1 MPLQPSSAR
10 PTPPGTPVPSPE
22 PTFYVTT
29 AIPYVNGD
37 PHLGHALELVQAD
50 VLARHARLRGRPTRF
65 LTGTDDHALK
75 NVSAARAAGRDVG
88 EFVAEHV
95 EAFRAL
101 RPALSLSTDDFLS
114 TSTDPRHRPG
124 VEALWRRCA
133 EAGDFYRR
141 TYEGL
146 YCVGCEQF
154 YTPDEL
160 DESGRCGEHAPVPER
175 VVEEN
180 WFFRL
185 SRYGDQVREEIA
197 SGRVQVNPAAKRN
210 EVLAF
215 LDAGLED
222 FSVSRPAARSDG
234 WGVPVPGDPSQVVYV
249 WWDALTNYVTAL
261 GYGSDPAAPCAA
273 DDYRTWWSGG
283 DERVHVIGKG
293 ITRFHAVYWLA
304 LLLSA
309 GEPLPTTI
317 HVHDYVTAGGAKLA
331 KSAGAAVHP
340 EALVDAYGT
349 DALRWWFAREV
360 PLLGDAEFTTERL
373 VTRHDDELANG
384 VGNLVH
390 RTLTL
395 VHRFRDG
402 VVPGLPRTRAGAPD
416 ELGSAVGQVE
426 RAVDAALA
434 DADLRGATRAVRRI
448 VDAANRYV
456 DAEKPWELAASERAG
471 DATAG
476 RRLDEVLARLVEAC
490 RVVAVELSP
499 FVPDGAAR
507 LRAQLAAPQP
517 DAHRAGPDRVRT
529 PVPVFPR
536 LG

>member
-1 MPLQPSSAR
+1 MTAQTSPA
-10 PTPPGTPVPSPE
+10 GTPAR

-37 PHLGHALELVQAD
+37 PHLGHALELVQTD

-75 NVSAARAAGRDVG
+75 NVSAARAAGREVG
-88 EFVAEHV
+88 AFVAEHV
-95 EAFRAL
+95 EDFRAL

-141 TYEGL
+141 SYEGL
-146 YCVGCEQF
+146 YCAGCEQF
-154 YTPDEL
+154 YSPDEL
-160 DESGRCGEHAPVPER
+160 DASGRCPEHLPLPER

-185 SRYGDQVREEIA
+185 SRHTDAICEVIT
-197 SGRVQVNPAAKRN
+197 SGRVRINPAAKRN

-222 FSVSRPAARSDG
+222 FSVSRPATRSDG
-234 WGVPVPGDPSQVVYV
+234 WGIPVPGDPSQVVYV

-261 GYGSDPAAPCAA
+261 GYGAGPAAPGAA

-293 ITRFHAVYWLA
+293 ITRFHAVYWLG

-331 KSAGAAVHP
+331 KSAGTAVHP
-340 EALVDAYGT
+340 VGLVDAFGT

-373 VTRHDDELANG
+373 VARHDDELAHG
-384 VGNLVH
+384 VGNLVN

-395 VHRFRDG
+395 VHRFRG
-402 VVPGLPRTRAGAPD
+402 GAVPAIPRARATDPD
-416 ELGSAVGQVE
+416 ELSAAVGQVGT
-426 RAVDAALA
+426 AVDAALA
-434 DADLRGATRAVRRI
+434 DADLRAATGAVRRV

-456 DAEKPWELAASERAG
+456 NAEKPWELAARERTGNQDAG
-471 DATAG
+471 G
-476 RRLDEVLARLVEAC
+476 RLDQVLARLVEAC

-507 LRAQLAAPQP
+507 LREQLGSPQV
-517 DAHRAGPDRVRT
+517 AEASGPDRVGHPT
-529 PVPVFPR
+529 PVFPR
-536 LG
+536 LGTDR

>member
-1 MPLQPSSAR
+1 MTAQT
-10 PTPPGTPVPSPE
+10 TPAGTPAL

-50 VLARHARLRGRPTRF
+50 VLARHARLRERPTRF

-75 NVSAARAAGRDVG
+75 NVTAARAAGREVG

-95 EAFRAL
+95 EDFRAL
-101 RPALSLSTDDFLS
+101 RPALALSTDDFLS

-133 EAGDFYRR
+133 DAGDFYRR
-141 TYEGL
+141 SYEGL
-146 YCVGCEQF
+146 YCTGCEQF
-154 YTPDEL
+154 YSPDEL
-160 DESGRCGEHAPVPER
+160 DASGRCPEHLPLPER

-185 SRYGDQVREEIA
+185 SRHADAVRDAIV
-197 SGRVQVNPAAKRN
+197 SGRVRINPAAKRN

-222 FSVSRPAARSDG
+222 FSVSRPASRSDG

-261 GYGSDPAAPCAA
+261 GYGADPAAPGSA
-273 DDYRTWWSGG
+273 DDYRTWWAGG

-331 KSAGAAVHP
+331 KSAGTAVHP
-340 EALVDAYGT
+340 VGLVDAYGT

-373 VTRHDDELANG
+373 VARHDDELAHG
-384 VGNLVH
+384 VGNLVN

-402 VVPGLPRTRAGAPD
+402 RVPALPHDRATGPD
-416 ELGSAVGQVE
+416 ELSAAVGQVG

-434 DADLRGATRAVRRI
+434 DADLRAATGAVRRI

-456 DAEKPWELAASERAG
+456 DAEKPWELAARERAG
-471 DATAG
+471 EEGAAVL
-476 RRLDEVLARLVEAC
+476 LDLVLARLVEAC

-507 LRAQLAAPQP
+507 LREQLGSPQGAQT
-517 DAHRAGPDRVRT
+517 AGPDRVGT
-529 PVPVFPR
+529 PTPVFPR

>member
-1 MPLQPSSAR
+1 MPTSTAQATSR
-10 PTPPGTPVPSPE
+10 

-37 PHLGHALELVQAD
+37 PHLGHALELVQTD

-75 NVSAARAAGRDVG
+75 NVAAARAAGRTVG
-88 EFVAEHV
+88 EFVTERV
-95 EAFRAL
+95 QDFRDL
-101 RPALSLSTDDFLS
+101 RSALSLSTDDFLS
-114 TSTDPRHRPG
+114 TSADPRHRPG

-141 TYEGL
+141 SYDGL
-146 YCVGCEQF
+146 YCAGCEQF
-154 YTPDEL
+154 YAPEEL
-160 DESGRCGEHAPVPER
+160 DASGRCGEHAPLPEH

-185 SRYGDQVREEIA
+185 SRHAARVRDEIA
-197 SGRVQVNPAAKRN
+197 SGRVRVNPAAKRN

-222 FSVSRPAARSDG
+222 FSVSRPATRSDG

-261 GYGSDPAAPCAA
+261 GYGSDPADPGAA
-273 DDYRTWWSGG
+273 DDYRAWWSGG

-331 KSAGAAVHP
+331 KSAGTAVHP
-340 EALVDAYGT
+340 VRLVDAYGT

-360 PLLGDAEFTTERL
+360 PLLGDAEFTIERL
-373 VTRHDDELANG
+373 VARHDDELSNG
-384 VGNLVH
+384 VGNLVN

-395 VHRFRDG
+395 VHRSRDG
-402 VVPGLPRTRAGAPD
+402 VVPALPHALATGPG
-416 ELGSAVGQVE
+416 ELGSAVGQVQE
-426 RAVDAALA
+426 TVDAALA
-434 DADLRGATRAVRRI
+434 DADLRAATGAVRRI
-448 VDAANRYV
+448 VDAANRYLN
-456 DAEKPWELAASERAG
+456 AEKPWELAVRERAG
-471 DATAG
+471 EPGAG
-476 RRLDEVLARLVEAC
+476 ERLDEVLARLVEAC
-490 RVVAVELSP
+490 RVVAAELSP

-507 LRAQLAAPQP
+507 LREQLFPAATADRQ
-517 DAHRAGPDRVRT
+517 AAGRDRVGP
-529 PVPVFPR
+529 PVPTFPR
-536 LG
+536 LA

>member
-1 MPLQPSSAR
+1 MTVPPAQ
-10 PTPPGTPVPSPE
+10 PTPAGSTAPPAG

-37 PHLGHALELVQAD
+37 PHLGHALELVQTD

-75 NVSAARAAGRDVG
+75 NVSAARAADREVG
-88 EFVAEHV
+88 GFVAERV
-95 EAFRAL
+95 EDFRAL

-114 TSTDPRHRPG
+114 TSSDPRHRPG

-133 EAGDFYRR
+133 EAGDFHRR
-141 TYEGL
+141 SYEGL
-146 YCVGCEQF
+146 YCAGCEQF

-160 DESGRCGEHAPVPER
+160 DASGRCPEHVPLPER

-185 SRYGDQVREEIA
+185 SRYGDRIREEIA
-197 SGRVQVNPAAKRN
+197 TGRVRINPAAKRN

-215 LDAGLED
+215 VDAGLED

-261 GYGSDPAAPCAA
+261 GYGSDQADPGAA

-331 KSAGAAVHP
+331 KSAGTAVHP
-340 EALVDAYGT
+340 VGLVDAYGT

-373 VTRHDDELANG
+373 VARHDDELAHG
-384 VGNLVH
+384 VGNLVN

-402 VVPGLPRTRAGAPD
+402 VVPALPRTRASAPD
-416 ELGSAVGQVE
+416 ELGSAVGQVAP
-426 RAVDAALA
+426 AVDAALA
-434 DADLRGATRAVRRI
+434 DADLRTATGAVWRV

-456 DAEKPWELAASERAG
+456 NAEKPWELAARERAG
-471 DATAG
+471 DTDAG
-476 RRLDEVLARLVEAC
+476 GRLDEVLARLVEAC
-490 RVVAVELSP
+490 RVVAAELSP

-507 LRAQLAAPQP
+507 LREQLFPAA
-517 DAHRAGPDRVRT
+517 AAGGQGVGDDRVGS
-529 PVPVFPR
+529 PDPVFPR

>member
-1 MPLQPSSAR
+1 MTAQTSPAGAPAR
-10 PTPPGTPVPSPE
+10 

-37 PHLGHALELVQAD
+37 PHLGHALELVQTD

-75 NVSAARAAGRDVG
+75 NVSAARAADREVG
-88 EFVAEHV
+88 AFVAEHV
-95 EAFRAL
+95 EDFRAL

-141 TYEGL
+141 SYEGL
-146 YCVGCEQF
+146 YCAGCEQF
-154 YTPDEL
+154 YSPDEL
-160 DESGRCGEHAPVPER
+160 DASGRCPEHLPLPER

-185 SRYGDQVREEIA
+185 SRHTDAIREVIT
-197 SGRVQVNPAAKRN
+197 SGRVRINPAAKRN

-222 FSVSRPAARSDG
+222 FSVSRPATRSDG
-234 WGVPVPGDPSQVVYV
+234 WGIPVPGDPSQVVYV

-261 GYGSDPAAPCAA
+261 GYGTDPAVPGAA

-293 ITRFHAVYWLA
+293 ITRFHAVYWLG

-331 KSAGAAVHP
+331 KSAGTAVHP
-340 EALVDAYGT
+340 VRLVDVFGT

-373 VTRHDDELANG
+373 VARHDDELAHG
-384 VGNLVH
+384 VGNLVN

-395 VHRFRDG
+395 VHRFRG
-402 VVPGLPRTRAGAPD
+402 GAVPAIPRARATDPD
-416 ELGSAVGQVE
+416 ELSAAVGQVGT
-426 RAVDAALA
+426 AVDAALA
-434 DADLRGATRAVRRI
+434 DADLRAATRAVRRV

-456 DAEKPWELAASERAG
+456 NAEKPWELAARERTGNQDAG
-471 DATAG
+471 G
-476 RRLDEVLARLVEAC
+476 RLDQVLARLVEAC

-507 LRAQLAAPQP
+507 LREQLGSPQV
-517 DAHRAGPDRVRT
+517 AEASGPDRVGHPT
-529 PVPVFPR
+529 PVFPR
-536 LG
+536 LGTDR

>member
-1 MPLQPSSAR
+1 MTTQTTPTGTSAQPTA
-10 PTPPGTPVPSPE
+10 

-37 PHLGHALELVQAD
+37 AHLGHALELVQTD

-75 NVSAARAAGRDVG
+75 NVSAARAAGREVRD
-88 EFVAEHV
+88 FVAEHV
-95 EAFRAL
+95 EDFRAL

-124 VEALWRRCA
+124 VEALWRCCA
-133 EAGDFYRR
+133 DAGDFYRR
-141 TYEGL
+141 SYEGL
-146 YCVGCEQF
+146 YCAGCEQF
-154 YTPDEL
+154 YSPDEL
-160 DESGRCGEHAPVPER
+160 DASGRCPEHLPLPER

-185 SRYGDQVREEIA
+185 SRHADAIRDAIV
-197 SGRVQVNPAAKRN
+197 SGRVRVNPAAKRN

-222 FSVSRPAARSDG
+222 FSVSRPATRSDG

-261 GYGSDPAAPCAA
+261 GYGADPAAPAAA

-331 KSAGAAVHP
+331 KSAGTAVHP
-340 EALVDAYGT
+340 VGLVDAYGA

-360 PLLGDAEFTTERL
+360 PLLGDTEFTTERL
-373 VTRHDDELANG
+373 VARHDDELAHG
-384 VGNLVH
+384 VGNLVN

-402 VVPGLPRTRAGAPD
+402 VVPALPRTRATDPD
-416 ELGSAVGQVE
+416 ELSAAVGQVE
-426 RAVDAALA
+426 AAVDAALA
-434 DADLRGATRAVRRI
+434 DADLRTATGAVRRI

-456 DAEKPWELAASERAG
+456 DAEKPWELAARERAG
-471 DATAG
+471 DADAG
-476 RRLDEVLARLVEAC
+476 ERLDEVLARLVEAC
-490 RVVAVELSP
+490 RVVAVELSSS
-499 FVPDGAAR
+499 VPDGAAR
-507 LRAQLAAPQP
+507 LREQLGSPQGHQ
-517 DAHRAGPDRVRT
+517 AAGPDRVGT
-529 PVPVFPR
+529 PTPAFPR

>member
-1 MPLQPSSAR
+1 MTAQTTTQPTA
-10 PTPPGTPVPSPE
+10 

-37 PHLGHALELVQAD
+37 PHLGHALELVQTD

-75 NVSAARAAGRDVG
+75 NVTAARAAGSEVG

-95 EAFRAL
+95 EGFRAL
-101 RPALSLSTDDFLS
+101 RPALALSTDDFLS

-124 VEALWRRCA
+124 VVALWRRCA
-133 EAGDFYRR
+133 DAGDFYRR
-141 TYEGL
+141 SYEGL
-146 YCVGCEQF
+146 YCTGCEQF
-154 YTPDEL
+154 YSPDEL
-160 DESGRCGEHAPVPER
+160 DASGRCPEHLPLPER

-185 SRYGDQVREEIA
+185 SRHADVIRDAIV
-197 SGRVQVNPAAKRN
+197 SGRVRLNPAAKRN

-222 FSVSRPAARSDG
+222 FSVSRPATRSDG

-261 GYGSDPAAPCAA
+261 GYGANPAAPAAA
-273 DDYRTWWSGG
+273 DDYRTWWAGG

-331 KSAGAAVHP
+331 KSAGTAVHP
-340 EALVDAYGT
+340 VGLVDTYGT

-373 VTRHDDELANG
+373 VARHDDELAHG
-384 VGNLVH
+384 VGNLVN

-402 VVPGLPRTRAGAPD
+402 VVPTLPRARATVPD
-416 ELGSAVGQVE
+416 ELGAAVGQV
-426 RAVDAALA
+426 RTAVDAALA
-434 DADLRGATRAVRRI
+434 DADLRGATAAVWRI

-456 DAEKPWELAASERAG
+456 NAEKPWELAARERDG
-471 DATAG
+471 EATAAVL
-476 RRLDEVLARLVEAC
+476 LDLVLARLVEAC

-507 LRAQLAAPQP
+507 LREQLGSPQGP
-517 DAHRAGPDRVRT
+517 QAAGPDRVGT
-529 PVPVFPR
+529 PTPVFPR